1 MKPKFNNAVGPQN
14 QHTSSKLNIVLMF
27 FLLTIIVA
35 GLQVA
40 TQYFAAIFQYQPEL
54 GASFYH
60 LYAPWSIIVW
70 ALKWTQFQKQIVM
83 AGSVGLVVTAIGFIA
98 IAIIKMVK
106 ANSPTSNAFL
116 HGSARWANRNDIET
130 AGLLPKPRSLFAS
143 IIGKPKAKNTG
154 VYVGAWLDKKGQ
166 QHYLKHNGAEHVL
179 CYAPTRSGKGVGLV
193 VPTLLSWTE
202 SSVITDLKGELW
214 ALTSGWRQQYAKN
227 KVIRFEPTATSGC
240 IRWNPLDEIRLETEY
255 EVGDVQNL
263 ATLIVDPD
271 GRGLESHWQKTSQ
284 ALLVGVI
291 LHALY
296 KAKYGRNQPAATLPR
311 IDMMLSD
318 PERDIRKLWD
328 EMITFSHTNGQNHP
342 VVGSAARDMK
352 DRPEEEAGSVLSTAK
367 SYLSLYRDP
376 VVAKNISASE
386 FKIKDLMN
394 YASPVSL
401 YIITTANDKARL
413 RPLVR
418 VLVNMIVRLL
428 ADKVEFV
435 DGQPKAHYKHRLLLM
450 LDEFPSLGRLEIF
463 QESLAFI
470 AGYGIKAYLICQDI
484 NQLKSRETG
493 YGNDETITSNCHV
506 QTAFPPNRIETA
518 DHLSKLTGQT
528 TVIKEQITTSGHR
541 TSALMGNVSRT
552 MQEVQRPLL
561 TPDECMR
568 MPGPQKNG
576 EGLIDKPGDMVI
588 YVAGYPAVYGVQPL
602 YFKDRVF
609 KARAAL
615 AAPKKSDQTRTVK
628 SDETNAI
635 SV

>member
-14 QHTSSKLNIVLMF
+14 QHTSSKLNVVLMF
-27 FLLTIIVA
+27 FLLAIIVA

-70 ALKWTQFQKQIVM
+70 ALKWTQYQKQIVM

-271 GRGLESHWQKTSQ
+271 GRGLESHWQK
-284 ALLVGVI
+284 
-291 LHALY
+291 
-296 KAKYGRNQPAATLPR
+296 N
-311 IDMMLSD
+311 
-318 PERDIRKLWD
+318 
-328 EMITFSHTNGQNHP
+328 ITGFTC
-342 VVGSAARDMK
+342 R
-352 DRPEEEAGSVLSTAK
+352 R
-367 SYLSLYRDP
+367 
-376 VVAKNISASE
+376 
-386 FKIKDLMN
+386 
-394 YASPVSL
+394 
-401 YIITTANDKARL
+401 
-413 RPLVR
+413 
-418 VLVNMIVRLL
+418 
-428 ADKVEFV
+428 
-435 DGQPKAHYKHRLLLM
+435 
-450 LDEFPSLGRLEIF
+450 
-463 QESLAFI
+463 
-470 AGYGIKAYLICQDI
+470 
-484 NQLKSRETG
+484 
-493 YGNDETITSNCHV
+493 
-506 QTAFPPNRIETA
+506 
-518 DHLSKLTGQT
+518 
-528 TVIKEQITTSGHR
+528 
-541 TSALMGNVSRT
+541 
-552 MQEVQRPLL
+552 
-561 TPDECMR
+561 
-568 MPGPQKNG
+568 
-576 EGLIDKPGDMVI
+576 
-588 YVAGYPAVYGVQPL
+588 
-602 YFKDRVF
+602 YF
-609 KARAAL
+609 
-615 AAPKKSDQTRTVK
+615 TRTLQG
-628 SDETNAI
+628 
-635 SV
+635 